1 MKKIDLKVF
10 CDEIINFDINKK
22 NYWDMMDDV
31 ILKSLKIKG
40 KKIPKEF
47 DYRNYEDKSIYFK
60 KINKSLN
67 FLNLL
72 RIEDGDNV
80 NYLNYGIL
88 KFGHSLNI
96 KEDIEILFVEDD
108 FGTAPGM
115 NENPVFVPIKQINNS
130 TRSSVV
136 KPSSLSKIITEEVIN
151 YYNIHNRFGVKL
163 PVINHETAYEMFDMS
178 IFKETNIYIN
188 QDYQHYIDIKSME
201 IIFKLGFNAKVKNS
215 ITSEDLFR
223 NYFDKK
229 HKMVP
234 AGPFYIYFYKVDF
247 KEFAKVKMYCNPKN
261 AFKEI
266 FFKK

>member
-1 MKKIDLKVF
+1 MKKIDLEIF
-10 CDEIINFDINKK
+10 CNEIINFDPNKK
-22 NYWDMMDDV
+22 NYWDMMDDA
-31 ILKSLKIKG
+31 ILKSLKLKG

-47 DYRNYEDKSIYFK
+47 DYRNYEDKSAYFK

-67 FLNLL
+67 FINLL

-80 NYLNYGIL
+80 NYLNCGIL
-88 KFGHSLNI
+88 IFGHSLNI
-96 KEDIEILFVEDD
+96 KEDIKILFVEED
-108 FGTAPGM
+108 FGDAPGM
-115 NENPVFVPIKQINNS
+115 VENPVFAPIKKIDNS

-136 KPSSLSKIITEEVIN
+136 QPSSLPKIISEEFVN

-188 QDYQHYIDIKSME
+188 QDYQQDIDIKTME
-201 IIFKLGFNAKVKNS
+201 KIFKLGFNVKVKNS
-215 ITSEDLFR
+215 PTNDDLFR

-247 KEFAKVKMYCNPKN
+247 KIFDKVLMYCNPKN